1 MALNLGQVL
10 SQSGPTLGTGRE
22 QTRYIDIADLV
33 ADERNFYELS
43 GIDALAANI
52 ELIGLQQPIRVR
64 ELSGN
69 PGKFRIVSGHRRRAA
84 IQKLVDEG
92 REDLRS
98 VHCIVE
104 TVECSEAMQELRLI
118 YANSDTRK
126 MSSADL
132 SRQAER
138 VEALLYQLKEEGF
151 EFPGRMR
158 DHVAQ
163 ACQTTKSKLSRL
175 KVIREK
181 LHPTFLAGWES
192 GEINDSVAYRIA
204 QEDERVQE
212 QLFSNTGYAARHWTV
227 DAAENAINRVKNPP
241 VIKPV
246 ISGGFNV
253 QKMAND
259 YLEQRAEENRW
270 FFENMKNHIFDM
282 MIGGFTVIPSRQD
295 GIQYLKDYHS
305 NGAFWG
311 TVHFDRSK
319 TGLEVY
325 KDSESSEK
333 TKRSWTE
340 VWDAM
345 ACIALQRC
353 AEQHNK
359 PKQKEPETKP
369 QDKNYT
375 VGWNPN
381 KIRPEDGQHIVFIDK
396 DGLADNDVYQAGTL
410 KSGEMFGNTWDD
422 VVMWTPEP
430 EALPPDEEDT

>member
-1 MALNLGQVL
+1 MDLGKYLAQSAGPKMGPQRET
-10 SQSGPTLGTGRE
+10 SQ
-22 QTRYIDIADLV
+22 YIDLDCLV
-33 ADERNFYELS
+33 ADDRNFYELS

-52 ELIGLQQPIRVR
+52 ELVGLQQPIRVR
-64 ELSGN
+64 PYGDKV
-69 PGKFRIVSGHRRRAA
+69 GIYRIVSGHRRRAA

-92 REDLRS
+92 RQDLRS

-118 YANSDTRK
+118 WANKDTRE
-126 MSSADL
+126 MTSAEKA
-132 SRQAER
+132 REAEKAKE
-138 VEALLYQLKEEGF
+138 VLLRLKDEGF
-151 EFPGRMR
+151 VFEGRLR
-158 DHVAQ
+158 DHVALLVGES
-163 ACQTTKSKLSRL
+163 KSKLSRL

-181 LHPTFLAGWES
+181 LHPKFLAEWES
-192 GEINDSVAYRIA
+192 GKINDSVAYCIA
-204 QEDERVQE
+204 QEDEQVQN
-212 QLFSNTGYAARHWTV
+212 QLFSNTGYAARHWTAN
-227 DAAENAINRVKNPP
+227 AAEAAINRVKHPP
-241 VIKPV
+241 VSKPV
-246 ISGGFNV
+246 ISGGFNA
-253 QKMAND
+253 QKTAND

-305 NGAFWG
+305 NGSFWG
-311 TVHFDRSK
+311 DVHFDRSK

-325 KDSESSEK
+325 KDDKSSEK

-353 AEQHNK
+353 AAQHNK
-359 PKQKEPETKP
+359 PKIKEPETKP
-369 QDKNYT
+369 RDKNYR
-375 VGWNPN
+375 VGWYPN

-410 KSGEMFGNTWDD
+410 KSGKMYGNTWDD

-430 EALPPDEEDT
+430 EALLPDEEDA

>member
-10 SQSGPTLGTGRE
+10 SQSGPTLGTQRE
-22 QTRYIDIADLV
+22 SSRYIDIDCLV

-175 KVIREK
+175 KVIREN
-181 LHPTFLAGWES
+181 LHPTLRSEWEE
-192 GEINDSVAYRIA
+192 GRVNDAVAYRIA
-204 QEDERVQE
+204 KEDKRIQN
-212 QLFSNTGYAARHWTV
+212 QLFSNTGYAARHWTEEAA
-227 DAAENAINRVKNPP
+227 DAAIGRVKNPP
-241 VIKPV
+241 TRNAVP
-246 ISGGFNV
+246 SNSNSS
-253 QKMAND
+253 QKAVND
-259 YLEQRAEENRW
+259 YLEQRAAEDVDFVRFIQQHGFESFLKQAAGITRQAGIKEMKDRIGFSHRSHFNGPDDRW
-270 FFENMKNHIFDM
+270 DAMPNGLTFKG
-282 MIGGFTVIPSRQD
+282 IGQNFR
-295 GIQYLKDYHS
+295 
-305 NGAFWG
+305 
-311 TVHFDRSK
+311 
-319 TGLEVY
+319 
-325 KDSESSEK
+325 
-333 TKRSWTE
+333 RSWTE

-345 ACIALQRC
+345 AVEALRRC
-353 AEQHNK
+353 RLEQIRQED
-359 PKQKEPETKP
+359 PK
-369 QDKNYT
+369 
-375 VGWNPN
+375 
-381 KIRPEDGQHIVFIDK
+381 
-396 DGLADNDVYQAGTL
+396 
-410 KSGEMFGNTWDD
+410 
-422 VVMWTPEP
+422 PEP
-430 EALPPDEEDT
+430 VGQLVFNGWMPGGTNPATPCDAVVVFELGDRPVKRICKWNGKDWVFENGGVKIEMDPMKWMILPPDEEDA